1 MKDEN
6 ALELNG
12 EIDNNNHSSSS
23 SGSNNNG
30 IDDKI
35 QNQSGLSNFLGL
47 FDVHE
52 DSTLLKRVRHT
63 NPNEIY
69 RTVLHCTVL

>member
-12 EIDNNNHSSSS
+12 EIDNNSSSSSSGS

-52 DSTLLKRVRHT
+52 DSTLLKRVRHK
-63 NPNEIY
+63 PK
-69 RTVLHCTVL
+69 

>member
-12 EIDNNNHSSSS
+12 EIDNNNSSS

-52 DSTLLKRVRHT
+52 DSTLLKRVRHK
-63 NPNEIY
+63 PK
-69 RTVLHCTVL
+69 

>member
-1 MKDEN
+1 MVKDEN

-12 EIDNNNHSSSS
+12 EIDNSSSS

-35 QNQSGLSNFLGL
+35 QNQSGLSSFLGL

-63 NPNEIY
+63 NP
-69 RTVLHCTVL
+69 T